1 MKNLVSILT
10 ALLSVV
16 FLTLCVLDINKG
28 ENLQALLKM
37 LCFGLSISVFAVSLS
52 NNEYKKY

>member
-10 ALLSVV
+10 ALLSIV

-28 ENLQALLKM
+28 ENLQAILKM
-37 LCFGLSISVFAVSLS
+37 LYFGLSISIFAVSLS
-52 NNEYKKY
+52 NNQYKKY

>member
-10 ALLSVV
+10 ALLSIV
-16 FLTLCVLDINKG
+16 FLTLCVFNVIDGK
-28 ENLQALLKM
+28 NLQAILKTIY
-37 LCFGLSISVFAVSLS
+37 FGLSISIFAVSLS